1 MSGKKPDKSLE
12 ATEEVTKAEDKVEE
26 SVEVKEEPKVE
37 PVEEPKKEDKKNIS
51 DLVAEKSKAS
61 AGNDSGL
68 NLGDFV
74 KIKESSK
81 VDMRGI
87 DIPEFAYKN
96 TYNVFKILDDRIVLK
111 AGPRFI
117 IAVTENDIEKVEV
130 N

>member
-1 MSGKKPDKSLE
+1 MSDKKPDKNL
-12 ATEEVTKAEDKVEE
+12 EVTKEVTKTEDKVEE
-26 SVEVKEEPKVE
+26 AVELKEEAKTE
-37 PVEEPKKEDKKNIS
+37 PVAEPKKEDKKNIS
-51 DLVAEKSKAS
+51 DLIAEKSKAS
-61 AGNDSGL
+61 SGNESGL
-68 NLGDFV
+68 NLGDLV

-87 DIPEFAYKN
+87 EIPEFAYKN

-111 AGPRFI
+111 AGTRFI